1 MAYGLSATLH
11 CGITLERGRVQQR
24 NFDSCPVL
32 RLAEMPRVE
41 TVIVPSLD
49 FWGGV
54 GGPTICVVA
63 PAVLNAVH
71 AAIGRPLRDLPVRTV
86 ARA

>member
-1 MAYGLSATLH
+1 MAYGVSATLH
-11 CGITLERGRVQQR
+11 GVITLERGRVQRR
-24 NFDSCPVL
+24 NFDCYTVL
-32 RLAEMPRVE
+32 RLAEMPQVE

-71 AAIGRPLRDLPVRTV
+71 AAIGRPLRDLPVRMV